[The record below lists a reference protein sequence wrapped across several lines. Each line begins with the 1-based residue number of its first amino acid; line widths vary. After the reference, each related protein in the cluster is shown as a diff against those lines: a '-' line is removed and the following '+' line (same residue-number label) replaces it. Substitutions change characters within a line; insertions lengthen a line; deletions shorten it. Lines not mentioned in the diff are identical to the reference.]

1 MRLQAG
7 AADPSGRLVFE
18 AREVAKSFDGKQV
31 VAPFST
37 RIMRGDRVG
46 LIGPNGAGKT
56 TLLRL
61 LLGELAPDSG
71 EVRAGANVQVAYYD
85 QQREQLDPEA
95 TVVDTVG
102 EGNTTVTINGRPRHV
117 NGYLAD
123 FLFPPERARSPVKS
137 LSGGERNRL
146 LLARL
151 FTRPANVLILDEPT
165 NDLDLESLELLEA
178 ELAEFT
184 GTLLLV
190 SHDRQFLDNAVTSTL
205 VFEGGGRVQ
214 EYVGGYQDWLRQREA
229 AGTAETDA
237 AAAVSAGPRRRSKA
251 EHAPPQPGREP
262 LVRKRL
268 TFNEQ
273 REFAALPARIDA
285 LEAEVRALNDAIA
298 GPDFYREGADEIRRV
313 LARSEAAQREL
324 DEAYARWIDLEPR
337 SG

>member
-1 MRLQAG
+1 
-7 AADPSGRLVFE
+7 
-18 AREVAKSFDGKQV
+18 
-31 VAPFST
+31 
-37 RIMRGDRVG
+37 
-46 LIGPNGAGKT
+46 
-56 TLLRL
+56 
-61 LLGELAPDSG
+61 
-71 EVRAGANVQVAYYD
+71 VQVAYYD

-95 TVVDTVG
+95 TVFDTVG
-102 EGNTTVTINGRPRHV
+102 DGNSTVTINGQPRHV

-151 FTRPANVLILDEPT
+151 FTRPANVLVLDEPT

-178 ELAEFT
+178 QLAEFP

-190 SHDRQFLDNAVTSTL
+190 SHDREFLDNAVTSTL
-205 VFEGGGRVQ
+205 VFEGGGRVR
-214 EYVGGYQDWLRQREA
+214 EYVGGYRDWLRQR
-229 AGTAETDA
+229 GA
-237 AAAVSAGPRRRSKA
+237 AAPLESATERRPRLPSAAAPGAAADERRA
-251 EHAPPQPGREP
+251 AHA
-262 LVRKRL
+262 RKKL

-285 LEAEVRALNDAIA
+285 LEAEVRELNEAIA
-298 GPDFYREGADEIRRV
+298 GPEFYREGAAEIARV
-313 LARSEAAQREL
+313 LARLEEARREL